1 MCCDKSSEARGGHCI
16 YGESH
21 MLLTITAADT
31 ICLACS

>member
-1 MCCDKSSEARGGHCI
+1 MSCDKCSKARGGHCI

-21 MLLTITAADT
+21 MLLKITAADM